1 MRYTVEVDT
10 LEEKS
15 VIPCSRWNDH
25 NFDECFTQKRI
36 TQSIT
41 IIAILGFDPN
51 SFTKY
56 FHYNY
61 IHVNSFIVRAR
72 G

>member
-25 NFDECFTQKRI
+25 NFDKCFTQKRI

-41 IIAILGFDPN
+41 IVIAILGFGPN

-61 IHVNSFIVRAR
+61 TFS
-72 G
+72 